1 MTVWFSY
8 VDCGSFVP
16 QTWVPAFI
24 YLSILGGYLLLL
36 VLVVRGLGRAFLCLS
51 VGLSAVSSF
60 VPRHRVRASGPLQLR
75 RVA

>member
-1 MTVWFSY
+1 MYFRLWF
-8 VDCGSFVP
+8 VRATDVGACFHLL
-16 QTWVPAFI
+16 
-24 YLSILGGYLLLL
+24 YLSLGGYLLLL